1 MNRNHLAF
9 VFDDLTEFYAMR
21 ELIDALL
28 KEKISLDIIV
38 PNDSGYN
45 GLANHTFEKIKSF
58 GYKPISSVP
67 KDKTYKVLI
76 SPYPTL
82 KAIRNLKFIYHL
94 RMPYSTITAK
104 PNPTYIPDVKIDYDG
119 IFCFNKY
126 EPTFLSAYGADCYAV
141 PYWKYCNFKKEKSTD
156 KKPTLLILPTFG
168 KDTSCVEYLTQPM
181 MDKIKKHF
189 KVVIKAHH
197 AIHFGQDGEDAMK
210 KLEALADEFYTS
222 DTPIV
227 ELLKKADIVLSD
239 NSGSIFEAI
248 YSGTPIA
255 AFSKNLNSRHLEGID
270 TLQYKLMKDGILPH
284 TDNPD
289 KILDMLLKIDPF
301 FKKQQKAMDELFIKV
316 KSNPTKPSVDIIK
329 DYLSRDHTKDYK
341 KVLHDLLLKE
351 WFKHKEG
358 AEEAVML
365 RKVIEEK
372 DAVLSSRP
380 YRMLGKALSP
390 YKKLKSRK
398 KGKK

>member
-1 MNRNHLAF
+1 MNRDHLAF

-28 KEKISLDIIV
+28 KEKIPLDIII

-45 GLANHTFEKIKSF
+45 GLATHTFEKVKSF
-58 GYKPISSVP
+58 GYKPIDSAP
-67 KDKTYKVLI
+67 KNKTYKVLI

-82 KAIRNLKFIYHL
+82 KAIRDLKFIYHL

-126 EPTFLSAYGADCYAV
+126 EVNFLTAYGADCYAV

-168 KDTSCVEYLTQPM
+168 NDTSCVQYLSKPM

-197 AIHFGQDGEDAMK
+197 ATHFGLNGKDDSV
-210 KLEALADEFYTS
+210 KLEELADEFYTS
-222 DTPIV
+222 DMPIV

-248 YSGTPIA
+248 YSGTPVA
-255 AFSKNLNSRHLEGID
+255 AFSKDLNARHLEGID

-284 TDNPD
+284 TDDPD
-289 KILDMLLKIDPF
+289 KILPMLLKIDPY
-301 FKKQQKAMDELFIKV
+301 FKKQQKACDELFIKV

-341 KVLHDLLLKE
+341 KILHDLLLKE
-351 WFKHKEG
+351 WFKHKTG
-358 AEEAVML
+358 AEESEML
-365 RKVIEEK
+365 RAIITQK
-372 DAVLSSRP
+372 DEVLNSRP
-380 YRMLGKALSP
+380 YRMLDKALSP
-390 YKKLKSRK
+390 YKKLKNRK